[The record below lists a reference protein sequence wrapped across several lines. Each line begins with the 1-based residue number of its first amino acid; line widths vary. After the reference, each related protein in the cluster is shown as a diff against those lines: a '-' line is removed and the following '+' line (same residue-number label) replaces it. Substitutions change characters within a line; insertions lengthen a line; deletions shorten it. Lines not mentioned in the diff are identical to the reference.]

1 MYDDPHKKKYLLKGN
16 WLIPSSK
23 QQGITKTKRCKFKG
37 SSMAILDKHKQFF
50 HSNSLMKGEV
60 DQKVKDFEKM
70 FSCSDCDLVFSQ
82 EWKLKVEWVHF
93 VPDTDRRDIVPS
105 DIVFQFW
112 DKTSPYILMPI
123 EKNWANGALMSFS
136 YEMPLH

>member
-1 MYDDPHKKKYLLKGN
+1 MIHKVFVDGQ
-16 WLIPSSK
+16 LIHSSK
-23 QQGITKTKRCKFKG
+23 QQGITKTKRCKFN
-37 SSMAILDKHKQFF
+37 MAILDKHKQFF

-60 DQKVKDFEKM
+60 DQKVKDSEKM

-93 VPDTDRRDIVPS
+93 VADTDRRDIVPS

-112 DKTSPYILMPI
+112 DKT
-123 EKNWANGALMSFS
+123 
-136 YEMPLH
+136 